1 MSSHSI
7 WIQGWLT
14 GPSLSQWLGYHKKE
28 NQTVEE
34 SSDELLHTTK
44 EMLKEELVGTILE
57 RALIQFQKDSPPDPP
72 SVAPRSGWS
81 YYLYAV
87 CPASEKIALPD
98 EGVDES
104 YPVYALELGPLQA
117 LVSKVS
123 NEFFGSDVLQKNLD
137 NAEWHKVIFR
147 RHNAIIGQLS
157 SSNSQLVPLQFC
169 TICDTMDTLKAFLHQ
184 NKNDFSATLGLI
196 NDKQEWGVEIRCN
209 LKKLRRLTARASDK
223 IEQLRLEIEKDPTNI
238 PRSRLRQIESLI
250 HEETQMVSHTCIDK
264 AHKALA
270 SEAERSSVVF
280 QIKALTERQEKQVL
294 LFKGA
299 YLISRAKARPFRAT
313 LKKYEASYASLGIA
327 FKLIGPL
334 ARFGQEGDTAAALP
348 SPDQIQISRPEF

>member
-7 WIQGWLT
+7 WINGWLT
-14 GPSLSQWLGYHKKE
+14 GPSLNQWLRYQKKE

-34 SSDELLHTTK
+34 SSEELLHTTK
-44 EMLKEELVGTILE
+44 ELLKEELVGTILE
-57 RALIQFQKDSPPDPP
+57 RALIQFQKDSPPEPP
-72 SVAPRSGWS
+72 SVAPRNGWS

-87 CPASEKIALPD
+87 CPANESIPLPD

-104 YPVYALELGPLQA
+104 YPVYALELGSLQA

-123 NEFFGSDVLQKNLD
+123 NEFFGSEVLQKNLD
-137 NAEWHKVIFR
+137 DADWHKKVFR

-157 SSNSQLVPLQFC
+157 SSIAQLVPLQFC
-169 TICDTMDTLKAFLHQ
+169 TICDTMDTLKAFLKE

-223 IEQLRLEIEKDPTNI
+223 IEKLRLEIEKDPTNV
-238 PRSRLRQIESLI
+238 PRSRLKKIESLI
-250 HEETQMVSHTCIDK
+250 HEETRVVSQNCIEK
-264 AHKALA
+264 AHKAL
-270 SEAERSSVVF
+270 STKAERSSIVF
-280 QIKALTERQEKQVL
+280 QIKSLADRKENQVL

-299 YLISRAKARPFRAT
+299 YLISRANAQQFRT
-313 LKKYEASYASLGIA
+313 SLKLYEASYASLGIV

-334 ARFGQEGDTAAALP
+334 SRYKQQGDTAALP
-348 SPDQIQISRPEF
+348 SPDQIQIQT